1 MTRRRWI
8 IIGLAGTFAVVLGLG
23 LLAAILSR
31 AIGPLPAATPIPPR
45 TVSVV
50 VTTHDL
56 PIRTLLQ
63 PADVT
68 LIDVPV
74 QLAPLE
80 ALSNLEAAVGRI
92 TMIPLVTGETVA
104 AHHLAD
110 PSNVTHDLA
119 FVIADDQVLMAF
131 PASDLMSRLN
141 VLQPG
146 DVVDILASLQSPLL
160 PGPAGTGEGE
170 GSALFTFNAMQQV
183 EISAVVVE
191 IVQGRRTGATT
202 SSAVRVSEGEVEVQP
217 QPTPTPQPSDLQPQA
232 LLVALDP
239 QDALV
244 LKYIKDAGGVID
256 IVLRAPTATVRFEL
270 SPVMAEYL
278 RDRFELVISR

>member
-1 MTRRRWI
+1 LTRRRWI
-8 IIGLAGTFAVVLGLG
+8 IIGVAGTLALVLGFG
-23 LLAAILSR
+23 LLAAILTR
-31 AIGPLPAATPIPPR
+31 VVGPRPAATPIPPR

-56 PIRTLLQ
+56 PVRALLE

-80 ALSNLEAAVGRI
+80 ALGDPAQAVGKI

-110 PSNVTHDLA
+110 PTNYTHDLA
-119 FVIADDQVLMAF
+119 FTIGEDQVLMAF
-131 PASDLMSRLN
+131 PAGDLMSRLN
-141 VLQPG
+141 ILQAG
-146 DVVDILASLQSPLL
+146 DVVDIFVSLQSPVL
-160 PGPAGTGEGE
+160 PDPAGSGEG
-170 GSALFTFNAMQQV
+170 GSAFFTFDAMQQV

-191 IVQGRRTGATT
+191 IVQGRRSGSTAGA
-202 SSAVRVSEGEVEVQP
+202 AVRVGEGEVEVQP

-232 LLVALDP
+232 LLLALDP

-244 LKYIKDAGGVID
+244 LKHIKDVGGVID
-256 IVLRAPTATVRFEL
+256 IVLRAPTAAVRFEL
-270 SPVMAEYL
+270 SPVMADYL
-278 RDRFELVISR
+278 RDRFGLVISR

>member
-8 IIGLAGTFAVVLGLG
+8 IIGVAGTFAVVAGLG
-23 LLAAILSR
+23 LLAAVLGR
-31 AIGPLPAATPIPPR
+31 ALGPRPAATPIPPR

-50 VTTHDL
+50 VTTRDVSIRSLLLPEDL
-56 PIRTLLQ
+56 
-63 PADVT
+63 T

-80 ALSNLEAAVGRI
+80 ALSDPEQAVGRI
-92 TMIPLVTGETVA
+92 SMVPLVTGETVIA
-104 AHHLAD
+104 DHLAD
-110 PSNVTHDLA
+110 PTNYAHDLA
-119 FVIADDQVLMAF
+119 FVIEDDQVLMAF
-131 PASDLMSRLN
+131 PASDLMTRLN

-146 DVVDILASLQSPLL
+146 DLVDIFVSMQSPLL
-160 PGPAGTGEGE
+160 PGPGGEG
-170 GSALFTFNAMQQV
+170 GSALFTFDAMQQV
-183 EISAVVVE
+183 EIQAVVVDV
-191 IVQGRRTGATT
+191 IRPRRTTT
-202 SSAVRVSEGEVEVQP
+202 ASSTAVRVSDGSVEVQAK
-217 QPTPTPQPSDLQPQA
+217 PTPAPEPTDLQPDA
-232 LLVALDP
+232 LLLALDP